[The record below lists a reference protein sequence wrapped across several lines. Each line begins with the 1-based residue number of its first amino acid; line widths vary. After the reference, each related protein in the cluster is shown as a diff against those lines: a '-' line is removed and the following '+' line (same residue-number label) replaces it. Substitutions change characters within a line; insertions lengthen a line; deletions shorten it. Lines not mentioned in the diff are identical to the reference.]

1 MKTTSSNHK
10 PTHEQ
15 IAQRAYAIYEQ
26 SGRIPGKDL
35 ENWSRAEK
43 ELSAANGQASE
54 PKQARSNG
62 KGATPQAISSSR
74 SESRLERKYA

>member
-15 IAQRAYAIYEQ
+15 IAQRAYAIFEQ
-26 SGRIPGKDL
+26 SGRIPGRDQQ
-35 ENWSRAEK
+35 NWLQAEK
-43 ELSAANGQASE
+43 ELSASSGQGSE
-54 PKQARSNG
+54 LKQAKSNG